1 MDEERRCGTCI
12 RFDPESGVC
21 EKTAEIMTTQDGQSC
36 EWWGDWE
43 MEFYGRRKVG
53 CDQARPMD

>member
-12 RFDPESGVC
+12 HYDPESGVC
-21 EKTAEIMTTQDGQSC
+21 EKTAEIMTTHVGQGC

-43 MEFYGRRKVG
+43 YDFYFRRKEG
-53 CDQARPMD
+53 RNGK